1 MINSEEDIIKGCL
14 KRKHRAQKQLYK
26 RYYNKMFGICLRYC
40 AFKDEAEDMVLDGFF
55 NIFTKIHLYKR
66 KGPFEAW
73 MRKIM
78 INTAIDHYRKNL
90 KFNGHA
96 SLDELGYEQSI
107 KIQLLD
113 NLTSD
118 KILETVQQLP
128 EGYRMVFNLYAIEGY
143 AHKEIAELLGIS
155 KNTSKTQLLKARKYL
170 QKKLLELD
178 KNING

>member
-1 MINSEEDIIKGCL
+1 MFKSEEDIIEGCF

-40 AFKDEAEDMVLDGFF
+40 TYRNEAEDIVLDGFF
-55 NIFTKIHLYKR
+55 NIFSKIHLYQN

-73 MRKIM
+73 MRRIM

-90 KFNGHA
+90 KFNGHT
-96 SLDELGYEQSI
+96 SLDDLGYEENI
-107 KIQLLD
+107 KTNLPD
-113 NLTSD
+113 HLTSD

-143 AHKEIAELLGIS
+143 AHKEIAEMLGVS
-155 KNTSKTQLLKARKYL
+155 ENTSKTQLLKARKYL

-178 KNING
+178 KDING

>member
-1 MINSEEDIIKGCL
+1 MFKSEEDIIAGCL
-14 KRKHRAQKQLYK
+14 KKKHRAQKQLYK

-40 AFKDEAEDMVLDGFF
+40 SYRNEAEDIVLDGFF
-55 NIFTKIHLYKR
+55 NIFSKIHLYEK

-73 MRKIM
+73 MRRIM

-96 SLDELGYEQSI
+96 SLDDLGYEENI
-107 KIQLLD
+107 KVHLPD
-113 NLTSD
+113 HLTRD

-143 AHKEIAELLGIS
+143 AHKEIAAMLGVS
-155 KNTSKTQLLKARKYL
+155 ENTSKTQLLKARKYL
-170 QKKLLELD
+170 QKKLLQLD